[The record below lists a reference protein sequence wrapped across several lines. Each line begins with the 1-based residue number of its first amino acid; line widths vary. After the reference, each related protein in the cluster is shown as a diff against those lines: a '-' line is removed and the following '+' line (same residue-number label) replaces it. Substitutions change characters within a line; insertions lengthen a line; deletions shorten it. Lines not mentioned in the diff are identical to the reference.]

1 MARQLIECVPNFSEG
16 RRKEV
21 IEKITASFR
30 GRSGCYLL
38 DARADADHNR
48 LVISLVGEP
57 EPIQEAL
64 IEAARTA
71 VETIDMQ
78 THRGAHPRIGALD
91 VVPFVP
97 VRHIDMP
104 ACVELAHAFG
114 ERFYEA
120 TGIPVY
126 FYEEA
131 ARVPERRRLEVVRR
145 GQYEGLK
152 RDIDLPERCPD
163 VGPPALHPTAGATVV
178 GARRFLVAYNVNLNT
193 DDLAVAQAIAGALR
207 ASGGGLTHCKAIGL
221 ALKERGMVQVSVNIV
236 DYEKNPLYRVTEFV
250 RTEARR
256 WGVEVAETEIYG
268 MLPAAALIDSAAYY
282 LQAVGFDPAQAIE
295 LKMLE
300 MMGDADR

>member
-114 ERFYEA
+114 ERFHEA

-131 ARVPERRRLEVVRR
+131 ARVPERRRLEVVRK

-152 RDIDLPERCPD
+152 RDIDLPERRPD
-163 VGPPALHPTAGATVV
+163 VGPPALHPTAGATVI

-193 DDLAVAQAIAGALR
+193 GDLAVARAIAGALR